1 MKMRSSFF
9 AVVVIAVLCLSA
21 TLYAADLTISV
32 NAAAPVRKIP
42 ETMYGGAMTAWW
54 GWENGQ
60 NTTYNNQMLA
70 KSQKIIRWPGGSWGD
85 AYLWSDMEYPPGSAN
100 DWIISYIEENN
111 MLSIL
116 DAEMQPIVN
125 YPGYWYS
132 TDHSLQAAI
141 DAAVAWVTDQSGRPH
156 PAQYWEIGNE
166 TGGFWEAG
174 WFQGINGT
182 YYGDQFA
189 DFYLAMKAVNPNIKI
204 GADAEPTNRYGTG
217 SSWDYLGY
225 WDHDLLLAAMA
236 KGVVPDFFII
246 HQYPGSGQFASYN
259 PTLLSYDVDLIATYT
274 SNMNTIIND
283 TIGPDYVGKIGYF
296 MTEWN
301 AGAVEYDPD
310 HPSNPSYVRWRKY
323 SGAMFMA
330 EYLMKMSAAGW
341 EGSTTFGDF
350 FYQPGN
356 TWGYPSFYVFP
367 DWYLYPFFINKFGR
381 EMVSTSSS
389 NTTVRAYS
397 SIDAS
402 DNLTMFIVNNSPDAN
417 LTAQINISGMTIGT
431 GGQRWIMQPAGT
443 VPAGGNVQDV
453 NDIQING
460 VFHPEPTTVNSLAA
474 QSFTSGGTF
483 DINLPKSS
491 MIFLRMPS
499 SGVDTTPPAVPT
511 GLSALPGPSTI
522 ALNWNDNIESDLA
535 SYNVYRSTT
544 SGSGYI
550 KQNNLPV
557 SSSNYADY
565 HVIINKTYYYVVR
578 AVDTFWNESGNS
590 SQVSI
595 RLFDVTP
602 PLPPTGLTASAGDMS
617 VSLNWNDNNES
628 DLAGY
633 IVYRSLP
640 PGDDFY
646 QINGSLLSSSAY
658 IDNSVETGQTYY
670 YAVVAVDTTSNE
682 SDGSNIVE
690 VTPQPSA
697 YSNCGEVQAA
707 DLRLPSDLSGDCYV
721 DYNDIGIFIS
731 HWLNTGCSQPDNCQ
745 NADFEPID
753 GIVDLLD
760 FSDFARQWLWCNDPQ
775 DPGCTHNW

>member
-1 MKMRSSFF
+1 MGFMMMSIRRMIV
-9 AVVVIAVLCLSA
+9 AVVVLAILCSI
-21 TLYAADLTISV
+21 TSLYAADLTISV
-32 NAAAPVRKIP
+32 NTGAPIRKIP
-42 ETMYGGAMTAWW
+42 ENMYGGAMTAWW
-54 GWENGQ
+54 GWENGY
-60 NTTYNNQMLA
+60 NSTYNAQMLA

-85 AYLWSDMEYPPGSAN
+85 AYLWSDMEGPGGVN
-100 DWIISYIEENN
+100 GWIINYIEENY

-116 DAEMQPIVN
+116 NAEMQPIVN
-125 YPGYWYS
+125 YPGYWYN
-132 TDHSLQAAI
+132 TDHSLDDALN
-141 DAAVAWVTDQSGRPH
+141 AAVAWVTDQSGRPH

-174 WFQGINGT
+174 WFNGINGT

-204 GADAEPTNRYGTG
+204 GADAEPVDRLGNGG
-217 SSWDYLGY
+217 SQDYVGH
-225 WDHDLLLAAMA
+225 WDHDMLIAAKA

-246 HQYPGSGQFASYN
+246 HQYPGGSGGSSYN

-283 TIGPDYVGKIGYF
+283 TIGTQYVNKIGYF

-301 AGAVEYDPD
+301 AGGPTGYD
-310 HPSNPSYVRWRKY
+310 RWRKY

-330 EYLMKMSAAGW
+330 EYLMKMSAVGW

-350 FYQPGN
+350 FYQSGN
-356 TWGYPSFYVFP
+356 AWGYPNFYVFP

-389 NTTVRAYS
+389 NSTVRAYS
-397 SIDAS
+397 SVDAS

-431 GGQRWIMQPAGT
+431 GGQRWIMEPAGT
-443 VPAGGNVQDV
+443 VPAGGTVQDV

-460 VFHPEPTTVNSLAA
+460 VFHPEPTTVNSLSP
-474 QSFTSGGTF
+474 QTFTSGGSFT
-483 DINLPKSS
+483 ISLPKSC
-491 MIFLRMPS
+491 MVFLRMPS
-499 SGVDTTPPAVPT
+499 TGVDTTPPAAPK
-511 GLSALPGPSTI
+511 GLFAMPGNSTVALY
-522 ALNWNDNIESDLA
+522 WNDNIESDLA

-544 SGSGYI
+544 SGSGYV

-557 SSSNYADY
+557 SSSDYADY
-565 HVIINKTYYYVVR
+565 HVIIDETYYYVVR

-595 RLFDVTP
+595 MLVDTTP
-602 PLPPTGLTASAGDMS
+602 PLPPTGLTASAGDSS

-633 IVYRSLP
+633 RVYRSPP
-640 PGDDFY
+640 PGDDY
-646 QINGSLLSSSAY
+646 VQINGSLLSSSAY
-658 IDNSVETGQTYY
+658 IDNSVENGQTYY
-670 YAVVAVDTTSNE
+670 YAVTAVDTSSNE
-682 SDGSNIVE
+682 SIDGSNV
-690 VTPQPSA
+690 VFATPQPSA

-707 DLRLPSDLSGDCYV
+707 GLRLASDLDGDCYV
-721 DYNDIGIFIS
+721 DFIDLDTIAN
-731 HWLNTGCSQPDNCQ
+731 HWLNSDCIAPDNCEG
-745 NADFEPID
+745 ADFEPAN
-753 GIVDLLD
+753 GIVNLND
-760 FSDFARQWLWCNDPQ
+760 FVNFARQWLWCNDPQ
-775 DPGCTHNW
+775 DPDCTRNW